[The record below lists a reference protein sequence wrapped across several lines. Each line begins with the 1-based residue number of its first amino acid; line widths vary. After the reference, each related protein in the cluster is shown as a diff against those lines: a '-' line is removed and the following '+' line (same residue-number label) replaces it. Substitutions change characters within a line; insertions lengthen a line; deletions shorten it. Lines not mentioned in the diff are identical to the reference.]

1 MNKSPFPQP
10 KPYLLIVE
18 DEFSLAEV
26 VKMRAEKLGFD
37 PQIAETMIEA
47 MQVIEKYPPEII
59 ILDLNL
65 PDGKSLD
72 KIDMLLDL
80 IKSQSIPPSI
90 ILTTSESNLSPAYL
104 MSLIKDGKINDYVQ
118 KPYDMPIIEKAIVS
132 AQTARNQKQQLTY
145 SNIINQNLKA
155 QLAPTVSVI
164 GQSKPILDV
173 LNRVETIA
181 KSFQSVEPDARPCM
195 LITGETGTGKDVLAR
210 YYHEKSLSNSSLLT
224 IDATNLTDQLMA
236 MELFGAAKNS
246 YSGAGAK
253 DKIGIC
259 EAVGEG
265 CLFIDEIGEISLELQ
280 SKLLLFIEKREFRPI
295 GSNTVKKFHGTLIFA
310 TNRNL
315 AEMVEDKKF
324 RADLFFRMQALTFHL
339 PPLREREQDSLLLAT
354 DFLKHFLTTYKKPL
368 VEFSD
373 AAKAKILQH
382 QWPGNIR
389 ELRQAI
395 QNLVLHYF
403 LTATEYPAQVDEH
416 MIHVNL
422 NAVITNKLQHIT
434 SQSLPIES
442 EPVPIEKDVPE
453 IEITTKTKPATSKH
467 INAKAKLLLKDAQK
481 LSRLINGGYTIED
494 AAKKL
499 KLTRNQAKWRLEKL
513 NTHKKIE

>member
-1 MNKSPFPQP
+1 MNKSPFPEQ

-26 VKMRAEKLGFD
+26 VKMRVERLGFD

-72 KIDMLLDL
+72 KIDSLLEV

-104 MSLIKDGKINDYVQ
+104 MALIKDGKINDYVQ
-118 KPYDMPIIEKAIVS
+118 KPYDMAIIEKAVIS
-132 AQTARNQKQQLTY
+132 AQSARNQKQELTY
-145 SNIINQNLKA
+145 SKIINSNLKA
-155 QLAPTVSVI
+155 QLTSTVSVI
-164 GQSKPILDV
+164 GQSKPMLDV
-173 LNRVETIA
+173 LDRVSTIA
-181 KSFQSVEPDARPCM
+181 NSFKTVDAEARPCM

-210 YYHEKSLSNSSLLT
+210 YYHEKSLSNTSLLT

-236 MELFGAAKNS
+236 LELFGAAKGA
-246 YSGAGAK
+246 YTGAGNK

-315 AEMVEDKKF
+315 AEMVQEKKF
-324 RADLFFRMQALTFHL
+324 RPDLFFRMQALTFHL
-339 PPLREREQDSLLLAT
+339 PPLRDRDQDSLLLAN
-354 DFLKHFLTTYKKPL
+354 DFLQHFLTLYKKPL

-373 AAKAKILQH
+373 EAKSKILKYH
-382 QWPGNIR
+382 WPGNIR

-403 LTATEYPAQVDEH
+403 LTAAEAPSQVEGY
-416 MIHVNL
+416 MLNVNL
-422 NAVITNKLQHIT
+422 N
-434 SQSLPIES
+434 SLPAETQPNTFEIKGEVS
-442 EPVPIEKDVPE
+442 QITPKEKQTVRTSRTP
-453 IEITTKTKPATSKH
+453 TTQNNKEKR
-467 INAKAKLLLKDAQK
+467 KLLLKDAQK
-481 LSRLINGGYTIED
+481 LSRLLKAGYTVDE

-499 KLTRNQAKWRLEKL
+499 NLTRNAARWRLQML
-513 NTHKKIE
+513 DNNKKTE